1 MKCELTDEKLKIK
14 LAKKEGKNRGTSGA
28 RLACQLPTLVWR
40 PRTTF
45 GGQTRDT
52 RTKHGTL
59 PSRVTSHR
67 HRVSFSAKQT
77 ERKEGQQDI
86 SSFFSFSMADI
97 SGNQNSEWNQKGFQ
111 FAGILLPGCK
121 SRGSGQAFVQ
131 KSLPNL
137 CAHAQKSII
146 RAFLLWHKP
155 HMSFCLLY
163 NHPNHAYRIVL
174 VTSPGMLTRSFP
186 DYRLGWRTEG
196 RDTAMGAP
204 VGGEMGG
211 VPTRKAV
218 EGVELGKPS
227 HLDSQAWPPKR
238 PANQCRKGRTERQ
251 TALCD

>member
-1 MKCELTDEKLKIK
+1 
-14 LAKKEGKNRGTSGA
+14 
-28 RLACQLPTLVWR
+28 
-40 PRTTF
+40 
-45 GGQTRDT
+45 
-52 RTKHGTL
+52 
-59 PSRVTSHR
+59 
-67 HRVSFSAKQT
+67 
-77 ERKEGQQDI
+77 
-86 SSFFSFSMADI
+86 MADI

-174 VTSPGMLTRSFP
+174 VTSLGMLTRSFP

-196 RDTAMGAP
+196 RDTAVGAP

-211 VPTRKAV
+211 RAHEEGCGRGGAGEAVSPGQPGVAAKAPS
-218 EGVELGKPS
+218 KPV
-227 HLDSQAWPPKR
+227 QKR
-238 PANQCRKGRTERQ
+238 PDRKTDRT
-251 TALCD
+251 L